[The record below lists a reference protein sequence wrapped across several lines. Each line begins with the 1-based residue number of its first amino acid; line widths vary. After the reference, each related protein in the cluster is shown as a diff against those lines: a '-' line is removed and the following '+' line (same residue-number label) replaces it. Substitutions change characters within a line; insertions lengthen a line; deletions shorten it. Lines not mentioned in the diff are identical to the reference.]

1 MKMKFASYLGYVV
14 LAIIFLAF
22 CYCIYWFIAAAIES
36 DWHWTYIE
44 NEDSFK
50 QVILTIW
57 LWMLYLYP
65 LKLFIFYKIMHTPK
79 KN

>member
-1 MKMKFASYLGYVV
+1 MKKFVSYLGYVV
-14 LAIIFLAF
+14 MAIIFLALL
-22 CYCIYWFIAAAIES
+22 YCLYWLIDAAIES

-44 NEDSFK
+44 NDNHIK
-50 QVILTIW
+50 QIVLTIW
-57 LWMLYLYP
+57 LWLLYLYP